1 MVSRTDVLG
10 PGGSASPGDQRGAE
24 RSSGARLGAGHLL
37 GAGEGQPSIS
47 PAQQRRGAHVA
58 EAAVNAAAVPA
69 TRFVTFA
76 EQGEGQFGTGVA
88 YANPS
93 ATAAHVTFTAKDAA
107 GQVLASV
114 VRTLLPGGHDAHGMG
129 SLFGLTSFTG
139 SLEVTST
146 VPIVS
151 LSINLEA
158 DPVFSSLPPGEIID
172 IPGVMLAPA
181 NEAAFNDLFVGKRAT
196 TNYPAV
202 YVDFVSPGR
211 FRETEGS
218 DIWTGSYTYR
228 NTGPNTGTVTFNY
241 DDGDRC
247 VASFTFVST
256 TAGTATYTC
265 NDGSSGGSNWLLV
278 AISAPG
284 APDLVVQPGF
294 ILFGTV
300 SDGRRNGPLLAG
312 AVVRLENGQRES
324 TTTGPDG
331 RYRFPNV
338 SGTVTVTAAA
348 EPSYAAATVEVTM
361 DADRTVDFTLEHTG
375 IPPYAGTVFIT
386 PDVLGPS
393 DPTSFRSVTF
403 AGRGMRDFWDRPAEM
418 WTTVNAYLFDVQFT
432 GRELEFQIHPEFG
445 SREAARAEVDTY
457 APLLGRIPAV
467 LLSRAKEVEIS
478 ASNNVWQGN
487 GSAGIFHIYTGQGRE
502 YIRDGFVEEVF
513 LHEGGHLSL
522 DLAHANSAGWR
533 SAQEADGVFISDYAR
548 DFPDGE
554 DIAESILPY
563 FAVRY
568 RPERLTEADRY
579 AILAAIPN
587 RLIYFDEQGFDMF
600 AQ

>member
-1 MVSRTDVLG
+1 M
-10 PGGSASPGDQRGAE
+10 
-24 RSSGARLGAGHLL
+24 
-37 GAGEGQPSIS
+37 
-47 PAQQRRGAHVA
+47 
-58 EAAVNAAAVPA
+58 AAVPGVARGRQRSANWA
-69 TRFVTFA
+69 TAVALLLTFA
-76 EQGEGQFGTGVA
+76 TACGDGDGPRTPTA
-88 YANPS
+88 PTSPTTPTAPTNS
-93 ATAAHVTFTAKDAA
+93 A
-107 GQVLASV
+107 
-114 VRTLLPGGHDAHGMG
+114 P
-129 SLFGLTSFTG
+129 
-139 SLEVTST
+139 VTSG
-146 VPIVS
+146 
-151 LSINLEA
+151 SIPAQN
-158 DPVFSSLPPGEIID
+158 LPP
-172 IPGVMLAPA
+172 
-181 NEAAFNDLFVGKRAT
+181 NESIRLDVAQYFSDPDGDALTYEAT
-196 TNYPAV
+196 
-202 YVDFVSPGR
+202 S
-211 FRETEGS
+211 S
-218 DIWTGSYTYR
+218 DTQIA
-228 NTGPNTGTVTFNY
+228 TVT
-241 DDGDRC
+241 
-247 VASFTFVST
+247 VTEST
-256 TAGTATYTC
+256 VIIIGENVGRADIQVTARDPQGGTATQLFPVT
-265 NDGSSGGSNWLLV
+265 V
-278 AISAPG
+278 EAPG
-284 APDLVVQPGF
+284 FTLS
-294 ILFGTV
+294 GTV
-300 SDGRRNGPLLAG
+300 NDGRRNGPLLAG

-338 SGTVTVTAAA
+338 SGTGTVTAAA

-361 DADRTVDFTLEHTG
+361 AADRTVNFTLEHTG
-375 IPPYAGTVFIT
+375 IPPYGGTVFIT

-513 LHEGGHLSL
+513 LHEGGHISL
-522 DLAHANSAGWR
+522 DLAHVNSAGWR
-533 SAQEADGVFISDYAR
+533 AAQEADGVFISDYAR
-548 DFPDGE
+548 DFPEGE

-568 RPERLTEADRY
+568 RPERLTEADRS

-587 RLIYFDEQGFDMF
+587 RLVYFDEQGFDMSPYRARGSTTRVLEVSPF
-600 AQ
+600 QPRRIWRPFEGPPIR

>member
-1 MVSRTDVLG
+1 MR
-10 PGGSASPGDQRGAE
+10 SPR
-24 RSSGARLGAGHLL
+24 
-37 GAGEGQPSIS
+37 
-47 PAQQRRGAHVA
+47 
-58 EAAVNAAAVPA
+58 
-69 TRFVTFA
+69 
-76 EQGEGQFGTGVA
+76 
-88 YANPS
+88 NP
-93 ATAAHVTFTAKDAA
+93 V
-107 GQVLASV
+107 
-114 VRTLLPGGHDAHGMG
+114 
-129 SLFGLTSFTG
+129 
-139 SLEVTST
+139 
-146 VPIVS
+146 
-151 LSINLEA
+151 
-158 DPVFSSLPPGEIID
+158 
-172 IPGVMLAPA
+172 
-181 NEAAFNDLFVGKRAT
+181 
-196 TNYPAV
+196 
-202 YVDFVSPGR
+202 R
-211 FRETEGS
+211 FRTATQLFPVTVEAPGFTLS
-218 DIWTGSYTYR
+218 
-228 NTGPNTGTVTFNY
+228 GTVN
-241 DDGDRC
+241 
-247 VASFTFVST
+247 
-256 TAGTATYTC
+256 
-265 NDGSSGGSNWLLV
+265 
-278 AISAPG
+278 
-284 APDLVVQPGF
+284 
-294 ILFGTV
+294 
-300 SDGRRNGPLLAG
+300 DGRRNGPLLAG

-361 DADRTVDFTLEHTG
+361 AADRTVNFTLEHTG
-375 IPPYAGTVFIT
+375 IPPYGGTVFIT

-487 GSAGIFHIYTGQGRE
+487 GSYGIFHIYTGQGRE

-533 SAQEADGVFISDYAR
+533 AAQEADGVFISDYAR
-548 DFPDGE
+548 DFPEGE

-568 RPERLTEADRY
+568 RPERLTEADRS

-587 RLIYFDEQGFDMF
+587 RLVYFDEQGFDMSPYRARGSTTRVLEVSPF
-600 AQ
+600 QPRRIWRPFEGPPIR